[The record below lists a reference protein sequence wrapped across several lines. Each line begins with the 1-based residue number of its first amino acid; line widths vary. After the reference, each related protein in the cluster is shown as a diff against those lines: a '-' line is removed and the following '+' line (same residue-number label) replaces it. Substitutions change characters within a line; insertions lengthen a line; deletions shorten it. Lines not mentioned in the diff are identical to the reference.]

1 MILVREMKRLGCIF
15 DRRFYLIW
23 IPSLKLKSW
32 IESNEGVNE
41 LDDTT
46 AENDPVNQGALK
58 DPLEENQ
65 QEMAK
70 FVESKYGNPMLL
82 DKG

>member
-1 MILVREMKRLGCIF
+1 MTNKGA
-15 DRRFYLIW
+15 
-23 IPSLKLKSW
+23 
-32 IESNEGVNE
+32 NE
-41 LDDTT
+41 LDDNT
-46 AENDPVNQGALK
+46 AENDLVDQGDLK
-58 DPLEENQ
+58 DPLEVTQ

>member
-1 MILVREMKRLGCIF
+1 M
-15 DRRFYLIW
+15 
-23 IPSLKLKSW
+23 KLKSW
-32 IESNEGVNE
+32 IDSNEDTNE
-41 LDDTT
+41 LDDNST
-46 AENDPVNQGALK
+46 EKDPVDQ

>member
-1 MILVREMKRLGCIF
+1 MIRCQSCNQL
-15 DRRFYLIW
+15 W

-32 IESNEGVNE
+32 IDSNEGVNE
-41 LDDTT
+41 LDHNT
-46 AENDPVNQGALK
+46 AENDLVDQRDFK

>member
-1 MILVREMKRLGCIF
+1 MNPF
-15 DRRFYLIW
+15 LIRCQSCNWLW

-32 IESNEGVNE
+32 IDSKKGANE
-41 LDDTT
+41 LDDST
-46 AENDPVNQGALK
+46 AEHDLVDQGDNK

>member
-1 MILVREMKRLGCIF
+1 MTK
-15 DRRFYLIW
+15 
-23 IPSLKLKSW
+23 LKLKSW
-32 IESNEGVNE
+32 NDSNEGANE

-46 AENDPVNQGALK
+46 AENDPVDQGDLT